1 MLFSSPVYFGF
12 FAVYL
17 LIHFLVPQ
25 RFRLLV
31 VIVGGTVFYSYWK
44 WTYTW
49 VPHALMLMAYGG
61 ALWMDRA
68 ADETGRRR
76 RMIATI
82 VALLIPL
89 IFFKYTDFLY
99 RLVIG
104 ESDPSVKILDLPLP
118 LGISFVTFSLIAYVV
133 DVFARRFRIEER
145 VQMLA
150 AYVIF
155 FPHLIAGPIL
165 RPHELIPQLDRL
177 RSFARRR
184 ILPALAIFSVGLVKK
199 LVFADPISQ
208 AISPVF
214 ANPTAYSGIENLF
227 AMYGFSLQIYC
238 DFSGYTDMAIGSAL
252 LLGVHLPNNF
262 SRPYLARSIAD
273 FWHRWHIT
281 LSHWLRDYLYIPLG
295 GNRRGFPRQ
304 IGAILVTMVLGGLWH
319 GANWTFVVW
328 GALHGAGVAV
338 GHAIRRIMPGFRL
351 PGWLGLL
358 LTFHFV
364 TVAWVF
370 FRAPDFATATQVLA
384 APFVQGWGDIS
395 GFAAAQAY
403 PLFLFAAFIAL
414 CRYDDNRLVKA
425 AARRLPKPV
434 VWPAIAAMWA
444 LAITI
449 STGSS
454 AAFIYFEF

>member
-1 MLFSSPVYFGF
+1 MLFSSPIYFGF
-12 FAVYL
+12 FAIYL
-17 LIHFLVPQ
+17 LVHFLVPR

-31 VIVGGTVFYSYWK
+31 VIAGGTIFYGYWEPL
-44 WTYTW
+44 YTW
-49 VPHALMLMAYGG
+49 VPYALMLMAYGG

-68 ADETGRRR
+68 ANEAGRRR
-76 RMIATI
+76 RMIAA
-82 VALLIPL
+82 VAALLLPL
-89 IFFKYTDFLY
+89 LFFKYTDFLY
-99 RLVIG
+99 RLAIG
-104 ESDPSVKILDLPLP
+104 ESDPSVKVLNLPLP
-118 LGISFVTFSLIAYVV
+118 LGISFVTFTLIAYVV
-133 DVFARRFRIEER
+133 DAFARRFRVEER
-145 VQMLA
+145 MQMLA

-165 RPHELIPQLDRL
+165 RPHELIPQLERL
-177 RSFARRR
+177 RGFARRR
-184 ILPALAIFSVGLVKK
+184 VLPALALFSVGLVKK

-208 AISPVF
+208 AISPIYVDPS
-214 ANPTAYSGIENLF
+214 AHGALENLF

-252 LLGVHLPNNF
+252 LLGVHLPSNF
-262 SRPYLARSIAD
+262 SRPYLARSIIA

-295 GNRRGFPRQ
+295 GNRHGFPRQ

-328 GALHGAGVAV
+328 GALHGMGVAA
-338 GHAIRRIMPGFRL
+338 GHAIRRAVPGFRL
-351 PGWLGLL
+351 PGWLALF

-364 TVAWVF
+364 TLAWVF
-370 FRAPDFATATQVLA
+370 FRSPDFATAIQMLR
-384 APFVQGWGDIS
+384 APFVQGWGDA
-395 GFAAAQAY
+395 GAFAATQAY
-403 PLFLFAAFIAL
+403 PLLLFAIFAAL

-434 VWPAIAAMWA
+434 VWPAIAALWM
-444 LAITI
+444 LAITV